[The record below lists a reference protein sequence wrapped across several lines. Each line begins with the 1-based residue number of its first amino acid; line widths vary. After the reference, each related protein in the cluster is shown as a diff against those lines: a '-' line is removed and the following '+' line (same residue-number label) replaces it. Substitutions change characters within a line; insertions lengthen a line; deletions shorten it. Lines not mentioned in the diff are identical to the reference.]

1 MPRSALPRRRPP
13 AFRAAAALTLA
24 AFTASCATTQL
35 PPISATGAG
44 FEPLPAELRL
54 WDESRAEEEKLLGQ
68 VRLYDDPLLQD
79 YLEGVVARLN
89 PPPMAANPAVTY
101 RVRVIADPTLNAFA
115 YPHGSLYVHT
125 GLLARMASE
134 DHVATVLGHEMSH
147 VEYRHMLRYRRA
159 AQNRQIGLSVAAVAA
174 AVVLAGEEGEAYQ
187 KGKWGKGATIGVLSD
202 LLIGLGLQLAFLAS
216 VNGYGRELELEA
228 DYGGFAKVAAAGY
241 DPAAAPEVYQALLD
255 DKGDPGTLE
264 GFFFGSHPKLS
275 ARVENARQ
283 WLAEHPDEAGAE
295 EGETA
300 AGGVEDDRSDFARRI
315 RPVVRDDAAL
325 NLELGRLLLAED
337 QLARALEWMPEDPET
352 HLLLGRL
359 RLAQAEAAA
368 DEDARADRL
377 SEAETALREAI
388 RLDPDRP
395 APHRELG
402 LLLYRAGDRAGA
414 CIAFSHYLELDPDA
428 EDAGTFRD
436 YVLELERDG
445 DC

>member
-1 MPRSALPRRRPP
+1 
-13 AFRAAAALTLA
+13 
-24 AFTASCATTQL
+24 
-35 PPISATGAG
+35 
-44 FEPLPAELRL
+44 
-54 WDESRAEEEKLLGQ
+54 
-68 VRLYDDPLLQD
+68 
-79 YLEGVVARLN
+79 
-89 PPPMAANPAVTY
+89 
-101 RVRVIADPTLNAFA
+101 VRVIADPTLNAFA

-134 DHVATVLGHEMSH
+134 DHVATVFGHEMSH

-174 AVVLAGEEGEAYQ
+174 AVILAGEEGEAYE
-187 KGKWGKGATIGVLSD
+187 KGKWGKGATIGVLGD
-202 LLIGLGLQLAFLAS
+202 LLIGLGLQLAFLAA
-216 VNGYGRELELEA
+216 VNGYGRDLELEA
-228 DYGGFAKVAAAGY
+228 DYGGFAKVADAGY

-283 WLAEHPDEAGAE
+283 WLAEHPEHGDAEGAE
-295 EGETA
+295 EAVA
-300 AGGVEDDRSDFARRI
+300 AVEDDRSEFANRI

-325 NLELGRLLLAED
+325 NLEMGRLLLAED

-359 RLAQAEAAA
+359 RLAQAEGAA
-368 DEDARADRL
+368 DEDARAGRL
-377 SEAETALREAI
+377 AEAETALREAI

-402 LLLYRAGDRAGA
+402 LLLYRAGDRGDA
-414 CIAFSHYLELDPDA
+414 CIAFRHYVDMDPDA